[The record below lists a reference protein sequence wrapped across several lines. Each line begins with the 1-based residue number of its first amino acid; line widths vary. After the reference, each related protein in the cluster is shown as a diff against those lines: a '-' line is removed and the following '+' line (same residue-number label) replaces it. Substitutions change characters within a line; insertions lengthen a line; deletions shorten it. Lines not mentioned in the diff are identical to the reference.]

1 MPAKSWQARAEKIL
15 KVEKGKHLT
24 AALIKSVQ
32 KGAAARVPVGEYK
45 AWVAQLIE
53 DNGLEVK
60 TEKGGQQRRQ
70 LEGGGTVP
78 RSLGLATE
86 GARIDTIMVERG
98 GINSEWAKLR
108 FSTRKWVQEQ
118 TGGAKVSDGEEP
130 VGPNILSPTQ
140 VLRMVKGLGKRG
152 VTADQVRGTI
162 VMVACEEDW
171 TVGMWGK
178 KMLQDK
184 GDWVKDGIM
193 SLHEKGWITMEEVE
207 DALEVAPLVV
217 DEWEDRLTVISFGS
231 GWEEVVEGY
240 EKEVRVIR
248 NDTTRRYKGTLEGWT
263 VPQLMLDCSKGG
275 EHLVHKACLTACL
288 NKNFF
293 LGGHFSPESITQD
306 TIDRME
312 EGGRVLASVKE
323 IKALKGI
330 VAGITNY
337 LRANPE
343 WSFVLDLPKGAAL
356 ETHPLIKRLERDLC
370 IKPVEV
376 RMCSYGYKWKKPTM
390 VWTNLG
396 KFWTPRSLTQHC
408 KHCRDNTPHSQ
419 RIVKRNEKD
428 RRPVAQLEGF
438 TKEATRNKIAPRLAQ
453 EWAKA
458 MVSKLRRN
466 WIK

>member
-1 MPAKSWQARAEKIL
+1 
-15 KVEKGKHLT
+15 
-24 AALIKSVQ
+24 
-32 KGAAARVPVGEYK
+32 
-45 AWVAQLIE
+45 
-53 DNGLEVK
+53 
-60 TEKGGQQRRQ
+60 
-70 LEGGGTVP
+70 
-78 RSLGLATE
+78 
-86 GARIDTIMVERG
+86 
-98 GINSEWAKLR
+98 
-108 FSTRKWVQEQ
+108 
-118 TGGAKVSDGEEP
+118 
-130 VGPNILSPTQ
+130 
-140 VLRMVKGLGKRG
+140 
-152 VTADQVRGTI
+152 
-162 VMVACEEDW
+162 MVACEEDW

-193 SLHEKGWITMEEVE
+193 SLHEKGWITMDEVE

-231 GWEEVVEGY
+231 GWEGVVEGY

-248 NDTTRRYKGTLEGWT
+248 NDITRQYKGTLEGWT
-263 VPQLMLDCSKGG
+263 VPQLMLDCSKGEG
-275 EHLVHKACLTACL
+275 HLVHKACLAACL

-312 EGGRVLASVKE
+312 AMSGRGQRGQTALAAGVRLTKT
-323 IKALKGI
+323 LKGI
-330 VAGITNY
+330 VEGIVNY

-343 WSFVLDLPKGAAL
+343 WSFVLELPKGAAL
-356 ETHPLIKRLERDLC
+356 ETHPLIKRLERDLG

-390 VWTNLG
+390 VWTTLG

-419 RIVKRNEKD
+419 RIVRRNEKD

-458 MVSKLRRN
+458 MVSKMRRN